1 MYRLEG
7 VEPGIYFFSHNE
19 YQAVFIEPGDSIML
33 RVNTVEF
40 DESLSYTGTGA
51 DRNNFMMDLFLLNEK
66 ENESMP
72 EMYLLSPAD
81 FETRLDSL
89 MSYRNML
96 YTNFKENRRVSKQF
110 EEVAKASLNFDIYSK
125 KELYLSA
132 NARKKVYNEDLNI
145 PEHFF
150 NHRKQIDMGNENLRS
165 YYPYYRFLSFYL
177 DNLAFEK
184 YKDSSPYDRNSYEHN
199 YHKIHLIDSLITNDS
214 LKNRLLRSAATRYFL
229 HAKNEKDE
237 RKLLDRFLA
246 LNTSIVDHKEVAYL
260 AEATINLTPGHTIP
274 NIKLLTAENTVKD
287 LHSAINR
294 PSVIYF
300 WSSKSI
306 KHYKNIHTR
315 ASELKSKY
323 PEYSFIGINLDDH
336 FKKWLKVVKNS
347 GYDANSEYQMENF
360 EDAEMKLVI
369 DSMNKAMIVDA
380 DGIILN
386 GNTNLFDISIEGE
399 LLGFLNK

>member
-1 MYRLEG
+1 
-7 VEPGIYFFSHNE
+7 
-19 YQAVFIEPGDSIML
+19 
-33 RVNTVEF
+33 
-40 DESLSYTGTGA
+40 
-51 DRNNFMMDLFLLNEK
+51 
-66 ENESMP
+66 
-72 EMYLLSPAD
+72 
-81 FETRLDSL
+81 
-89 MSYRNML
+89 
-96 YTNFKENRRVSKQF
+96 
-110 EEVAKASLNFDIYSK
+110 
-125 KELYLSA
+125 
-132 NARKKVYNEDLNI
+132 
-145 PEHFF
+145 
-150 NHRKQIDMGNENLRS
+150 
-165 YYPYYRFLSFYL
+165 
-177 DNLAFEK
+177 
-184 YKDSSPYDRNSYEHN
+184 
-199 YHKIHLIDSLITNDS
+199 
-214 LKNRLLRSAATRYFL
+214 NRLLRSAATRYFL

-246 LNTSIVDHKEVAYL
+246 LNTSMVDHKEVAYL

-386 GNTNLFDISIEGE
+386 GNTNLFDISIERE

>member
-1 MYRLEG
+1 MSTIRTILFPVLACIFFVSCDNSSNNACGSAWIGGEIVNPQRDHVVIYQSHKTIDTVPLDENNFFMYRLEG

-81 FETRLDSL
+81 FETRMDSL

-184 YKDSSPYDRNSYEHN
+184 YKDSSPYDRNSYKHN
-199 YHKIHLIDSLITNDS
+199 YHKIHLIDSLITN
-214 LKNRLLRSAATRYFL
+214 
-229 HAKNEKDE
+229 
-237 RKLLDRFLA
+237 
-246 LNTSIVDHKEVAYL
+246 
-260 AEATINLTPGHTIP
+260 
-274 NIKLLTAENTVKD
+274 
-287 LHSAINR
+287 
-294 PSVIYF
+294 
-300 WSSKSI
+300 
-306 KHYKNIHTR
+306 
-315 ASELKSKY
+315 
-323 PEYSFIGINLDDH
+323 
-336 FKKWLKVVKNS
+336 
-347 GYDANSEYQMENF
+347 
-360 EDAEMKLVI
+360 
-369 DSMNKAMIVDA
+369 
-380 DGIILN
+380 
-386 GNTNLFDISIEGE
+386 
-399 LLGFLNK
+399 